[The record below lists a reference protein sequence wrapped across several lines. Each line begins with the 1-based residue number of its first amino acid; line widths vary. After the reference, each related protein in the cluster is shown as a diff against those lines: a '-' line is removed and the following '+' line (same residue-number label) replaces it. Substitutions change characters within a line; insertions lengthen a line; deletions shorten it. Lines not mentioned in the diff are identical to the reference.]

1 MIDPATQAQLKEA
14 IADCIRVDS
23 GMLHALRNEIRPLR
37 QQTRR
42 IQPRAATSISLV
54 ATDGGNNQLR
64 FDPFLI
70 QLVRVVDSS
79 NNEYCLETLS
89 PATPVEK
96 LEKRQFHPDNSPR
109 TPLGEMMAALG
120 TRSLSE
126 LSHMIRPPK
135 QSDQSISPTW
145 VQAYRDLVEWATLFS
160 ILKKDFGTDTLI
172 IRDGLLRSLVFAH
185 DLFPKLLDKIQER
198 IEARW
203 TRSKRR
209 IYLAGVA
216 KHSQVLTRYRLA
228 LALEGVLQTDYPAYV
243 EVPRD
248 VEERAYQR
256 AEHARGDDW
265 LSGGEVNRYVGGK
278 MFLVKFGCHRLDPV
292 WPVDIFTPQR
302 ENADI
307 ILGSMLADA
316 VNGFPVPCYPLC
328 LQKAHDHAALVDFD
342 FDILR
347 TTFTTACVTCSAPN
361 PVLLMFSVCGM
372 LIRRGCATK
381 EYRLGGI

>member
-14 IADCIRVDS
+14 IADCIRTDG
-23 GMLHALRNEIRPLR
+23 GMLRALRDEIRPLR

-42 IQPRAATSISLV
+42 IQPRAATSVSLV

-79 NNEYCLETLS
+79 NNEYCLEALS
-89 PATPVEK
+89 PTTPVQK
-96 LEKRQFHPDNSPR
+96 LEERQFHPDRSPR
-109 TPLGEMMAALG
+109 TPLGEMMTALG

-135 QSDQSISPTW
+135 QSDQPISPQW
-145 VQAYRDLVEWATLFS
+145 VRAYRDLVEWATLFS

-172 IRDGLLRSLVFAH
+172 IRDGLLRSLIFAH
-185 DLFPKLLDKIQER
+185 DFFPKLLGKIQER
-198 IEARW
+198 IEAHW
-203 TRSKRR
+203 MRSKRR

-228 LALEGVLQTDYPAYV
+228 MALEGVLQADYPAYV
-243 EVPRD
+243 EVPRE
-248 VEERAYQR
+248 VEEKAYKES
-256 AEHARGDDW
+256 EHARGEDR
-265 LSGGEVNRYVGGK
+265 LSAGEINRYVGGK

-302 ENADI
+302 ENADTV
-307 ILGSMLADA
+307 LGSMLADA

-342 FDILR
+342 FNILQDHIYDGVR
-347 TTFTTACVTCSAPN
+347 DALGHQSNALDVF
-361 PVLLMFSVCGM
+361 
-372 LIRRGCATK
+372 
-381 EYRLGGI
+381 RLGDADPARLRY